1 MATTT
6 RKPYSGEG
14 HWQASTRQL
23 GYIQSLAGQL
33 ELSVEEVLG
42 ENPRPTKAKASR
54 VISELK
60 GRLAANR
67 GG

>member
-23 GYIQSLAGQL
+23 GYIRSLAGQL
-33 ELSVEEVLG
+33 GLSVEDVLS
-42 ENPRPTKAKASR
+42 ENPRPTKAKASQ

-60 GRLAANR
+60 GRMVANR